1 MVAPMTDTLPAEGDL
16 VDEIIC
22 PHCWH
27 PFAPERMHFIAVSP
41 SLAFD
46 HRLGVGE
53 YRRFLPSQFT
63 LQGDA
68 IDPGGSTC
76 TETACP
82 ECHLKV
88 PRVMAT
94 RRTLAVSIF
103 GSPSSS
109 KSYLLTSMTHQAE
122 QLLDKFRIS
131 IDDADAEANVII
143 RDYQSQLFRAP
154 TPDTKIRL
162 LKTDLEG
169 DWYTRVSFGKRSKL
183 LPKPFLFKID
193 PMPGH
198 PAHTAGSAAGRI
210 LRIYD
215 NAGESFEPGMEKEE
229 SPVTRHMAQADG
241 LMFVFDPTQE
251 NSFREACR
259 QQSDDLQWRDSRMS
273 QQQTLFSEAMRRIQ
287 RFAGRSEAERVR
299 KPLIVVI
306 AKYDAWSFLANAERL
321 PSPWRHTAA
330 TGNGKDRLEFDFEGV
345 RKVSQACRALLAKHA
360 SPMLS
365 RIESNC
371 APENTLFVPVSST
384 GCPPAGKDDQGYYHL
399 AGNIKP
405 MWSEVPLLAL
415 MHMCA
420 PNLMAGS
427 GR

>member
-1 MVAPMTDTLPAEGDL
+1 MAMAESSS
-16 VDEIIC
+16 DEGVLIDKIVC

-27 PFAPERMHFIAVSP
+27 GFAPEQMHFIATNP
-41 SLAFD
+41 ALAFD

-63 LQGDA
+63 PHGDA
-68 IDPGGSTC
+68 IDPGGGIC

-88 PRVMAT
+88 PRVMAM
-94 RRTLAVSIF
+94 RRTLALSMF
-103 GSPSSS
+103 GSPSAS
-109 KSYLLTSMTHQAE
+109 KSYVLTSMTHQAE
-122 QLLDKFRIS
+122 QLLDKFQVS
-131 IDDADAEANVII
+131 IDDASTEANVII

-154 TPDTKIRL
+154 TPDTKVRL

-193 PMPGH
+193 PMPHH
-198 PAHTAGSAAGRI
+198 PAHRSRSAAGRI

-215 NAGESFEPGMEKEE
+215 NAGESFQSGMEKEE

-259 QQSDDLQWRDSRMS
+259 QQSDDPQWCDSRMS
-273 QQQTLFSEAMRRIQ
+273 DQQTLFSEAMRRIQ

-299 KPLIVVI
+299 KPLIVVL
-306 AKYDAWSFLANAERL
+306 AKYDAWSFLAKAERL
-321 PSPWRHTAA
+321 PDPWRPRPSAS
-330 TGNGKDRLEFDFEGV
+330 GSQELDFDIEGV
-345 RKVSQACRALLAKHA
+345 RNVSQACRALLAQHA
-360 SPMLS
+360 SPMLT
-365 RIESNC
+365 RIETNC
-371 APENTLFVPVSST
+371 TPELTLFVPVSAT
-384 GCPPAGKDDQGYYHL
+384 GCPPAGKDEQGYYHL

-405 MWSEVPLLAL
+405 MWAEVPLLAL

-420 PNLMAGS
+420 PDLMVGS
-427 GR
+427 GG

>member
-1 MVAPMTDTLPAEGDL
+1 MSGSTSESEGLLDGL
-16 VDEIIC
+16 VC

-27 PFAPERMHFIAVSP
+27 PFPPEQMHFIATSAE
-41 SLAFD
+41 LAFD
-46 HRLGVGE
+46 HRLPDGA

-63 LQGDA
+63 IQGDA
-68 IDPGGSTC
+68 IDFHGGVC

-82 ECHLKV
+82 DCHLKV

-131 IDDADAEANVII
+131 IDDADAETNVIV
-143 RDYQSQLFRAP
+143 RDYQSQLFKAP
-154 TPDTKIRL
+154 TPDTKVRL

-169 DWYTRVSFGKRSKL
+169 DWYTRVSYGKRTKL

-193 PMPGH
+193 PMAGH
-198 PAHTAGSAAGRI
+198 PAFGAGAEAGRI

-229 SPVTRHMAQADG
+229 SPVTRHMAKADG

-251 NSFREACR
+251 NSFRQACSKM
-259 QQSDDLQWRDSRMS
+259 SDDLQWTDSRMS
-273 QQQTLFSEAMRRIQ
+273 QQQSLFSEAMRRVQ
-287 RFAGRSEAERVR
+287 RFSGLSETQRVK

-306 AKYDAWSFLANAERL
+306 AKFDAWSSLANMERL
-321 PSPWRHTAA
+321 PEPWRRVGAA
-330 TGNGKDRLEFDFEGV
+330 EDGGDRVAFDINVV
-345 RKVSQACRALLAKHA
+345 RAVSDACRKMLASYA

-371 APENTLFVPVSST
+371 DPQQTFFVPASAT
-384 GCPPAGKDDQGYYHL
+384 GCPPAGKDEQGYYHL

-405 MWSEVPLLAL
+405 MWAEVPLFTL
-415 MHMCA
+415 MHACA
-420 PNLMAGS
+420 PHLMVAPE
-427 GR
+427 R

>member
-1 MVAPMTDTLPAEGDL
+1 MSADTSEEPAILETI
-16 VDEIIC
+16 VC

-27 PFAPERMHFIAVSP
+27 EFPPERMHFVATSP
-41 SLAFD
+41 QLAFD
-46 HRLGVGE
+46 HRLGAGE
-53 YRRFLPSQFT
+53 YRRFLPTRFT
-63 LQGDA
+63 SQGDA
-68 IDPGGSTC
+68 IDAHGGTC

-82 ECHLKV
+82 ECHLRV

-94 RRTLAVSIF
+94 RPTLALSIF

-131 IDDADAEANVII
+131 IDDADTEANVII

-154 TPDTKIRL
+154 TPDTRIRL

-169 DWYTRVSFGKRSKL
+169 DWYTRVSYGLRSKL
-183 LPKPFLFKID
+183 LPKPFLFTID
-193 PMPGH
+193 PIQGH
-198 PAHTAGSAAGRI
+198 PIHATGRHAGRI

-229 SPVTRHMAQADG
+229 SPVTRHMAKADG

-259 QQSDDLQWRDSRMS
+259 QQSEDPQWRDSRMS

-287 RFAGRSEAERVR
+287 RFAGRPETERVK

-306 AKYDAWSFLANAERL
+306 AKFDAWSFLANAERL
-321 PSPWRHTAA
+321 PDPWTMVSMPD
-330 TGNGKDRLEFDFEGV
+330 GGERLDFDFEGV
-345 RKVSQACRALLAKHA
+345 RKVSQACRALVAKHA
-360 SPMLS
+360 SPMLT
-365 RIESNC
+365 RIEANC
-371 APENTLFVPVSST
+371 DPQTTLFVPVSST
-384 GCPPAGKDDQGYYHL
+384 GCAPAGRDEQGYYHL
-399 AGNIKP
+399 AQNIRP
-405 MWSEVPLLAL
+405 MWSEVPLLSL

-420 PNLMAGS
+420 PDLMVGP
-427 GR
+427 GT